1 MSAWIIPIRLEPVEC
16 HIHADRRLAFQVLTA
31 FGAKQEDGSASR
43 VLADEGHRKLVEFV
57 TPIPSARHGSRT
69 YRTVE
74 WVTVREP
81 EEIRFDGIE
90 GPLAL
95 LRDRFVLLDEV
106 GCTRFRYESTIGLR
120 GSVVGWLV
128 GHRRVRPTLQRFMRR
143 HSRQLKATIET
154 RARQSRVYPFRA
166 CLSGGD

>member
-1 MSAWIIPIRLEPVEC
+1 VGAWIIPVQLKPVEC

-31 FGAKQEDGSASR
+31 FGAKQEDGGASR
-43 VLADEGHRKLVEFV
+43 VLADEGHRKLVEFL
-57 TPIPSARHGSRT
+57 TPIPSAQHGSTT

-74 WVTVREP
+74 WVTPREP

-95 LRDRFVLLDEV
+95 LRDRFVLLDED
-106 GCTRFRYESTIGLR
+106 GCTRLRYESTIGLR

-128 GHRRVRPTLQRFMRR
+128 VRRRVRPTLEHFMRHHAQR
-143 HSRQLKATIET
+143 LKATIEA
-154 RARQSRVYPFRA
+154 RARKSRVYPLRP
-166 CLSGGD
+166 CRNENV